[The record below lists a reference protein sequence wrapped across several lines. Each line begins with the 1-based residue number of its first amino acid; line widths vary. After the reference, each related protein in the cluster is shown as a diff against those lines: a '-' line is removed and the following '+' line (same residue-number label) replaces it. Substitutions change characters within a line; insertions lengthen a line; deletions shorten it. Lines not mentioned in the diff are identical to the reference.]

1 MRSAT
6 APKTV
11 LIAPDKFKGS
21 LTAGEVAD
29 ALAAGLHSAGAASGS
44 GPIVHCELLPLADG
58 GDGSVDAA
66 VASGF
71 SRHNCT
77 VSGPTGQPVQA
88 DIAFDGVTAVV
99 EVANTCGLGLLPD
112 GQLAPLEASSRGF
125 GEAVLFALS
134 LGPARIVLA
143 LGGSASTDG
152 GTGMLTALGFRFL
165 DASGG
170 SLEGN
175 GRNLVSISS
184 VDGALLP
191 GLADTEFIVAS
202 DVHNPLS
209 GPQGAPAVF
218 GPQKGAS
225 VQDVAALDAGL
236 RHLVSVLASGGVAS
250 GGVASGGPASAR
262 FAAAASLAEHPGA
275 GSAGGIGIACLLLGA
290 SQVSGADYFLDLL
303 DFDARKDNC
312 DVVIT
317 GEGSIDEQTLAGK
330 LPAAVARRSGTRPII
345 AVAGRS
351 LLPQERWSEMS
362 LSYVYALA
370 DYTDQDSSKDP
381 VLSAEL
387 LRRIGRDI
395 GEGLLARGT
404 GVTRR
409 FSGSLMP

>member
-1 MRSAT
+1 MTNAT
-6 APKTV
+6 AQATV
-11 LIAPDKFKGS
+11 RALIAPDKFKGS
-21 LTAGEVAD
+21 LAASEVAD
-29 ALAAGLHSAGAASGS
+29 AVAAGLRSSGAASGS

-88 DIAFDGVTAVV
+88 DVAFDGATAVV

-112 GQLAPLEASSRGF
+112 GRLAPLEASSRGF

-134 LGPARIVLA
+134 LTPAQIVLA

-152 GTGMLTALGFRFL
+152 GMGMLTALGFRFL
-165 DASGG
+165 DASGR

-175 GRNLVSISS
+175 GRNLGSISS
-184 VDGALLP
+184 VAGALLP

-202 DVHNPLS
+202 DVHNPLC
-209 GPQGAPAVF
+209 GPQGASAVF

-225 VQDVAALDAGL
+225 VTDIAALDAGL
-236 RHLVSVLASGGVAS
+236 THLVSVLASGGVAS
-250 GGVASGGPASAR
+250 GGVASPGVASSGPAYAR
-262 FAAAASLAEHPGA
+262 FAAAASFAEHPGA
-275 GSAGGIGIACLLLGA
+275 GSAGGIGFACLLLGA

-303 DFDARKDNC
+303 DFDARKDSC

-362 LSYVYALA
+362 LSRVYALA

-395 GEGLLARGT
+395 GEGLIR
-404 GVTRR
+404 
-409 FSGSLMP
+409 